1 MCLGSGDAI
10 MDRLELENKE
20 DTEFKKQLEQVK
32 WPIEYG
38 IISIQLRAGKPTLV
52 KVERTIKLD

>member
-1 MCLGSGDAI
+1 MT
-10 MDRLELENKE
+10 DRIELENKQDVE
-20 DTEFKKQLEQVK
+20 LKRQLETVN

-38 IISIQLRAGKPTLV
+38 IISIQLRAGKPTLI

>member
-1 MCLGSGDAI
+1 MTDKFES
-10 MDRLELENKE
+10 ENKQ
-20 DTEFKKQLEQVK
+20 DTEFRKHLEKVT

-38 IISIQLRAGKPTLV
+38 IISIQLRAGKPTLI

>member
-1 MCLGSGDAI
+1 MTDKFESENQQDE
-10 MDRLELENKE
+10 EL
-20 DTEFKKQLEQVK
+20 KKQLEK
-32 WPIEYG
+32 IAWPIGYG

>member
-1 MCLGSGDAI
+1 

-20 DTEFKKQLEQVK
+20 DTEFKKQLDQVK

>member
-1 MCLGSGDAI
+1 MTDKFDLD
-10 MDRLELENKE
+10 NKQ
-20 DTEFKKQLEQVK
+20 DIEFKRQLEQVR

-38 IISIQLRAGKPTLV
+38 IISIQLRASKPTLI

>member
-1 MCLGSGDAI
+1 

-20 DTEFKKQLEQVK
+20 DTEFKRQLEQVK

>member
-1 MCLGSGDAI
+1 MTDKI
-10 MDRLELENKE
+10 DLENKQDSE
-20 DTEFKKQLEQVK
+20 LKRQLDKVD

-38 IISIQLRAGKPTLV
+38 IISIQLRAGKPTLI